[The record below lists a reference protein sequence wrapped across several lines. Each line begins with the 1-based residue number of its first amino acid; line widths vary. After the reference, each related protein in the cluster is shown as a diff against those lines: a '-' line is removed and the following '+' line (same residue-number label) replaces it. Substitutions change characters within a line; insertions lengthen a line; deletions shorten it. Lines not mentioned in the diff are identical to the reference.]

1 MKLRASSRK
10 EAKNGRV
17 KLFDEVPL
25 IEGSHIVLRPLE
37 DGDAEALGELATS
50 VKVNL
55 YLPTFLYEKQ
65 FDDMHEAI
73 RQVYGRIFTEQESLI
88 LGICLRGEEHICG
101 LAEYYGLRR
110 DAGKVSIG
118 YRLLERYWGRGIATE
133 TVELMLEYLFD
144 CTDISLVTASTL
156 PENAAS
162 ARVLEKNNFALTERV
177 EEDWGHA
184 EPLPTDKWRLR
195 KQNR

>member
-1 MKLRASSRK
+1 MELGASSHGT
-10 EAKNGRV
+10 AKDGRV
-17 KLFDEVPL
+17 KLFDEVPT
-25 IEGSHIVLRPLE
+25 IEGNRILLRPLQ

-50 VKVNL
+50 AEVSR

-73 RQVYGRIFTEQESLI
+73 CRVYGRIFTDRQSLI
-88 LGICLRGEEHICG
+88 LGICLRDEERVCG

-144 CTDISLVTASTL
+144 CTDITLVTASTL
-156 PENAAS
+156 PENTAS
-162 ARVLEKNNFALTERV
+162 ERVLERNGFVLV
-177 EEDWGHA
+177 ECADEDWGLDK
-184 EPLPTDKWRLR
+184 PLPTNKWLLR
-195 KQNR
+195 KRVE